1 MATNNTFVVEGV
13 VSSIR
18 RSIPCRDTNLM
29 RLDLDVTDELDGK
42 RNVVPLMA
50 HREKC
55 PIPEDLAVGD
65 VVRVTF
71 RLGGYRFAADGFG
84 AALRIGRIDVIHR
97 AADYGVGVDKEGGAE

>member
-18 RSIPCRDTNLM
+18 RALPCRDTNLM

-84 AALRIGRIDVIHR
+84 AALRIGRIGVIHR
-97 AADYGVGVDKEGGAE
+97 AADYGVGVDMEGGAE